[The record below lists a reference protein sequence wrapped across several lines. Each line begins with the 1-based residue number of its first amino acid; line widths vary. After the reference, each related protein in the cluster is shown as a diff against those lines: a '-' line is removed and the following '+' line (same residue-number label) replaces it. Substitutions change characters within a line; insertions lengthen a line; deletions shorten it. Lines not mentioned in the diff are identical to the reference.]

1 MVQTVNLKKAFEKQ
15 NKKEF
20 EKLYNDNKNTIFLMS
35 QTIEDF
41 TNFFKPQKNKKIF
54 SAKSVIDE
62 TLKILS
68 RIIEDE
74 KIVIETFIDEKIEIF
89 GIKNEL
95 IQVILNL
102 IQNSKDAFNQNNIK
116 NKKIVIKIYKDDKN
130 IFLEFIDNALG
141 IDKDLIDKIY
151 EPYFTT
157 KHQSSGTGLGL
168 FISKIIIENSFEG
181 DILYEKLENGSKFI
195 LKFPVGSQK

>member
-1 MVQTVNLKKAFEKQ
+1 MLKK
-15 NKKEF
+15 NKSF
-20 EKLYNDNKNTIFLMS
+20 
-35 QTIEDF
+35 
-41 TNFFKPQKNKKIF
+41 
-54 SAKSVIDE
+54 
-62 TLKILS
+62 
-68 RIIEDE
+68 
-74 KIVIETFIDEKIEIF
+74 
-89 GIKNEL
+89 
-95 IQVILNL
+95 
-102 IQNSKDAFNQNNIK
+102 IK

-181 DILYEKLENGSKFI
+181 EILYEKLENGSKFI